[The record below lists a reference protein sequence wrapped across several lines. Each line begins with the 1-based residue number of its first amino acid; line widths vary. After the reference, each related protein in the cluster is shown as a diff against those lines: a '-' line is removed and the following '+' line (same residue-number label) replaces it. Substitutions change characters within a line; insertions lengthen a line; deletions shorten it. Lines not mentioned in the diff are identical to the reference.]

1 MILDRIAVYNGY
13 DSWELF
19 KSKRVVPFNLP
30 MYIRTDMFESVLQQ
44 IKSTDMKLVYKKR
57 TDSLVLM
64 KAK

>member
-1 MILDRIAVYNGY
+1 MILERIAEYNGFE
-13 DSWELF
+13 SWELF

-30 MYIRTDMFESVLQQ
+30 MYIRADMFESVLQQ

>member
-1 MILDRIAVYNGY
+1 MILERIAKYNGF

-30 MYIRTDMFESVLQQ
+30 MYIRADMFESVLQQ